1 MDNLKRDIL
10 SQYES
15 AKINIE
21 EITTMLWYV
30 YEDYY
35 GITENEIYTKAN
47 NYDRLGTYLYNI
59 HSLLLS
65 QQKEM
70 EEIIDKTYEE
80 IKSIKQEN
88 EKIEA
93 IS

>member
-1 MDNLKRDIL
+1 MEKLDRDIL
-10 SQYES
+10 SEYEYVE
-15 AKINIE
+15 ANIE
-21 EITTMLWYV
+21 EITTMLWYI

-35 GITENEIYTKAN
+35 AITENDIYTKAN
-47 NYDRLGTYLYNI
+47 NYDRLGTYLINM

-65 QQKEM
+65 QQKE
-70 EEIIDKTYEE
+70 IIDKAYKE

-88 EKIEA
+88 ENIES

>member
-1 MDNLKRDIL
+1 MVHIWRL
-10 SQYES
+10 
-15 AKINIE
+15 
-21 EITTMLWYV
+21 LWNNRKWY
-30 YEDYY
+30 
-35 GITENEIYTKAN
+35 IYIKSN
-47 NYDRLGTYLYNI
+47 NYDRLGTYLINI

-80 IKSIKQEN
+80 IKSTKQEN

>member
-1 MDNLKRDIL
+1 MENLERDIL

-35 GITENEIYTKAN
+35 GIIENDIYTKAN
-47 NYDRLGTYLYNI
+47 NYDRLGTYLINI

-80 IKSIKQEN
+80 IKLIKQEN

>member
-1 MDNLKRDIL
+1 MENLER
-10 SQYES
+10 ES
-15 AKINIE
+15 LWKLECATTEIE
-21 EITTMLWYV
+21 EITKMLWYT

-35 GITENEIYTKAN
+35 AVQENDIYTKAD
-47 NYDRLGTYLYNI
+47 NYDRLGTYLINI

-70 EEIIDKTYEE
+70 NEFIDKVYEE
-80 IKSIKQEN
+80 MRSAKQEN